1 MKKVMICLI
10 GCFLLALTTLRA
22 QDSAKADSARSS
34 VDTTKQTQGGSV
46 ISRDTTASTPRDTT
60 IQVRDTTVQ
69 IKDTVISLADD
80 PAPKQDTTIYA
91 SSKKDKPDVAA
102 ATPAAADQQGGAGV
116 TGADAAAAV
125 APKDTATRE
134 DKAEETTRKLDTRW
148 FISPLLKF
156 QFQDFAMLEKNRKGY
171 LSDANTLPF
180 FQRGNA
186 SFAASAYKNLT
197 QRLSVSA
204 DLGLSFGHVTNDN
217 VLISQTKSK
226 TYNLLNAAL
235 YYHLLAPSYRLQPYV
250 TVGINDIINDASY
263 ASVPMGIGAKFNAR
277 KVMVTGQVMYG
288 YALSKSISNTTMYS
302 VGIYLPIKNK
312 KQKQLDQEDNTP
324 YNRKK
329 DEKKDTANKNNGNVV
344 NNIYITINMDSVLKA
359 KGLLDDNGN
368 PIGGRRANGGDDGD
382 DDGRGGGGSRSKR
395 ARPFRSMGLDDFNDD
410 DYKIDSLDGK
420 PVLRFVIYFEFNE
433 YGLTTKAFNNIDKV
447 IGHLRK
453 TTEFSVE
460 IKGYTDSIGTNSYN
474 NMLSR
479 RRAKMVL
486 DYMNSRGVPT
496 ELMKAKAYG
505 SDNPVG
511 DNRDPN
517 QAWLNR
523 RAEIIIHQKEFAA
536 AAAATEK

>member
-22 QDSAKADSARSS
+22 QDSAKADSTRPS
-34 VDTTKQTQGGSV
+34 VDTTKQAQGGSV
-46 ISRDTTASTPRDTT
+46 ISRDTAVSTPRDTT
-60 IQVRDTTVQ
+60 IQVRDTTMQ

-91 SSKKDKPDVAA
+91 SSKKDNSDATKDVAA
-102 ATPAAADQQGGAGV
+102 STPAGGNQAGAAPPAAA
-116 TGADAAAAV
+116 
-125 APKDTATRE
+125 KDTATKE
-134 DKAEETTRKLDTRW
+134 DKAEENTRKLDTRW
-148 FISPLLKF
+148 FISPLLKL

-180 FQRGNA
+180 FKRGNA

-197 QRLSVSA
+197 QRLSISA

-312 KQKQLDQEDNTP
+312 KQKQLDKEDNSP
-324 YNRKK
+324 YNRKN
-329 DEKKDTANKNNGNVV
+329 DKKDTANKNNGSVV
-344 NNIYITINMDSVLKA
+344 NNIYITI
-359 KGLLDDNGN
+359 
-368 PIGGRRANGGDDGD
+368 
-382 DDGRGGGGSRSKR
+382 
-395 ARPFRSMGLDDFNDD
+395 
-410 DYKIDSLDGK
+410 
-420 PVLRFVIYFEFNE
+420 
-433 YGLTTKAFNNIDKV
+433 
-447 IGHLRK
+447 
-453 TTEFSVE
+453 
-460 IKGYTDSIGTNSYN
+460 
-474 NMLSR
+474 
-479 RRAKMVL
+479 
-486 DYMNSRGVPT
+486 
-496 ELMKAKAYG
+496 
-505 SDNPVG
+505 
-511 DNRDPN
+511 
-517 QAWLNR
+517 
-523 RAEIIIHQKEFAA
+523 
-536 AAAATEK
+536 